1 MFEFL
6 SLWDGPLESFERDIE
21 SSLRGEVR
29 SWITHAQ
36 IFCER
41 VFKLY
46 NKKERYFSLNNSKLT
61 LGSFLNDQGF
71 CADFSKKTGFRNFND
86 LKDINEASNEIK
98 HMGVPFNLTE
108 TQTQRIL
115 QSIHDLSV
123 KSYNYLE
130 KGECTE
136 KYDSQYFKSIMAQKD
151 RDIEQT
157 IQYAD
162 EVIQKKNELIR
173 KLMDDLD
180 VMNEFSTEDIE
191 KLNQLKPKAEQ
202 YEKSVII
209 LDKVIDILF
218 QGSLHCLNRILELD
232 KGDNFDFSGFNQF
245 ITDMYDKPEGKAWH
259 EFICHENLSN
269 KSNNDNKR
277 CAPSVRRM
285 DGEYS
290 GEFNIDDVEG
300 DYYLS

>member
-1 MFEFL
+1 MFDFL
-6 SLWDGPLESFERDIE
+6 SLWDRPLESFEKDIE

-46 NKKERYFSLNNSKLT
+46 NKRERYFSLNSSKLT

-71 CADFSKKTGFRNFND
+71 RADFSKKTGFRNFND

-108 TQTQRIL
+108 SQTQKIL
-115 QSIHDLSV
+115 QSIHDLSL

-130 KGECTE
+130 NGGVTE
-136 KYDSQYFKSIMAQKD
+136 KYDSQYFKTLMDQKD
-151 RDIEQT
+151 HDTDLT

-162 EVIQKKNELIR
+162 EIIQKKNELIR
-173 KLMDDLD
+173 ELMDDLD
-180 VMNEFSTEDIE
+180 VMNEFSSEDIE
-191 KLNQLKPKAEQ
+191 ELNRLKPRVERC
-202 YEKSVII
+202 EKSVMV
-209 LDKVIDILF
+209 LDKVVDILF
-218 QGSLHCLNRILELD
+218 QGSVHCLNRILDLKD
-232 KGDNFDFSGFNQF
+232 SNDFDFDEFNQF
-245 ITDMYDKPEGKAWH
+245 ITDMYDKPSEKAWH
-259 EFICHENLSN
+259 EFICRENITDESSDGGHSSATL
-269 KSNNDNKR
+269 
-277 CAPSVRRM
+277 RRR
-285 DGEYS
+285 DYEYS
-290 GEFNIDDVEG
+290 DDFNIDDVDG